1 VEIYDAVYLAHTL
14 HLHALSLREFVW
26 RLRGAGLIGQRPV
39 EMARFALRRAEA
51 LRRSS
56 LDLRLLHPTQVQYS
70 INLSMRRL
78 TLIGALALPRPLD
91 N

>member
-1 VEIYDAVYLAHTL
+1 MEIYDAVYLAHTL

-39 EMARFALRRAEA
+39 EMARFALRR
-51 LRRSS
+51 SS

-78 TLIGALALPRPLD
+78 TLIGALALPRPL
-91 N
+91 NN